1 MPEKASSGMM
11 DGVPSMRRD
20 GGAVLC
26 YSFPPYGDAPAES
39 ARASAGA
46 ALLSQLRAGNQRS
59 TDVRRLLCRDL
70 PPLWYAAGIARR
82 TRNRIMDPVPV
93 LAADVDSSSAARAN
107 QNNPTRA
114 KPTLVRGLSLLDS
127 VLLLVSGIIGSSI
140 FLTAKDIAVPLP
152 QPILFLLVW
161 VLGAVISLFGCVAF
175 AELGSMFPDSGGQY
189 IYLREAYGDLVAFLY
204 GWMLFAV
211 ANGGSIAALSVASA
225 AYLGKVF
232 PVASEQRVVFALL
245 GISVTRAHVLG
256 LVLIAILTYVNVV
269 GLRWGTLLQNVS
281 TWTKFTAMA
290 AFVVL
295 GFAIGKGSWSNFHAP
310 GTSLTMGLA
319 PTQLISALGVGL
331 IAVFW
336 AYDGWV
342 YITWVAGEV
351 KEPRRNVPL
360 AMVLGVLAVGVIYV
374 AMNMTYVYALPLKEI
389 AVHETIAHAAA
400 EALFSPGAAM
410 WLSLVIAVS
419 CFSAAATCTLSG
431 ARVYLA
437 MAQDG
442 VFFKRMAVIHPKWRT
457 PAFSLVGQGAW
468 AAALTLSGRYDQLYT
483 YVIYGM
489 VLSYTLT
496 VMGMFLLRWKRPE
509 IPRPYRCTGYPWLP
523 AIYVL
528 IGAAWTLNTI
538 ITRPSE
544 AFWGTAIVLVGV
556 PGYLYWKRSGRA

>member
-1 MPEKASSGMM
+1 ME
-11 DGVPSMRRD
+11 
-20 GGAVLC
+20 
-26 YSFPPYGDAPAES
+26 PA
-39 ARASAGA
+39 
-46 ALLSQLRAGNQRS
+46 
-59 TDVRRLLCRDL
+59 
-70 PPLWYAAGIARR
+70 
-82 TRNRIMDPVPV
+82 PV
-93 LAADVDSSSAARAN
+93 LPATDALQSVTSSSD
-107 QNNPTRA
+107 P
-114 KPTLVRGLSLLDS
+114 KPSLVRGLGLLDS

-140 FLTAKDIAVPLP
+140 FLTAKDIAGPLP
-152 QPILFLLVW
+152 QPVLFLLVW
-161 VLGAVISLFGCVAF
+161 VLGALISLCACFAF

-189 IYLREAYGDLVAFLY
+189 IYLREAFGDLTAFLY
-204 GWMLFAV
+204 GWMLFSV
-211 ANGGSIAALSVASA
+211 ANGGTIAALSVASA
-225 AYLGKVF
+225 AYAGQVF
-232 PVASEQRVVFALL
+232 PIVSQGHVVLAFA
-245 GISVTRAHVLG
+245 GIVVTRAHLLG
-256 LVLIAILTYVNVV
+256 LILIAILTYVNVV

-281 TWTKFTAMA
+281 TWTKFAAMA

-295 GFAIGKGSWSNFHAP
+295 GFAIGKGHWSNFHSDSV
-310 GTSLTMGLA
+310 GLTMGLGPA
-319 PTQLISALGVGL
+319 QLISALGVGL

-360 AMVLGVLAVGVIYV
+360 AMVLGVLAVGVIYI
-374 AMNMTYVYALPLKEI
+374 AMNLTYMYALPLKEI

-400 EALFSPGAAM
+400 AALFSPRAAV
-410 WLSLVIAVS
+410 WLSLMIAVS

-457 PAFSLVGQGAW
+457 PAFSLIGQGVW
-468 AAALTLSGRYDQLYT
+468 AAVLTISGRYDQLYT

-496 VMGMFLLRWKRPE
+496 VAGMFLLRWKRPE

-528 IGAAWTLNTI
+528 IGTVWTLNTI
-538 ITRPSE
+538 FTRPTE
-544 AFWGTAIVLVGV
+544 AFWGTAIVLIGV
-556 PGYLYWKRSGRA
+556 PFYLFWKRSSRKRSSPLSEVG

>member
-1 MPEKASSGMM
+1 METTP
-11 DGVPSMRRD
+11 
-20 GGAVLC
+20 VL
-26 YSFPPYGDAPAES
+26 
-39 ARASAGA
+39 
-46 ALLSQLRAGNQRS
+46 QS
-59 TDVRRLLCRDL
+59 TDT
-70 PPLWYAAGIARR
+70 PPSG
-82 TRNRIMDPVPV
+82 T
-93 LAADVDSSSAARAN
+93 SSSD
-107 QNNPTRA
+107 P
-114 KPTLVRGLSLLDS
+114 KPSLVRGLGLLDS

-140 FLTAKDIAVPLP
+140 FLTAKDIASPLP
-152 QPILFLLVW
+152 QPVLFLLVW
-161 VLGAVISLFGCVAF
+161 VLGAVISLCACFAF

-189 IYLREAYGDLVAFLY
+189 IYLREAFGDLTAFLY
-204 GWMLFAV
+204 GWMLFSV
-211 ANGGSIAALSVASA
+211 ANGGTIAALSVASA
-225 AYLGKVF
+225 AYTGQVF
-232 PVASEQRVVFALL
+232 PIVSESHVVVAFA
-245 GISVTRAHVLG
+245 GIVITRAHLLG
-256 LVLIAILTYVNVV
+256 LVLIALLTYVNVV
-269 GLRWGTLLQNVS
+269 GLRWGALLQNVS

-295 GFAIGKGSWSNFHAP
+295 GFAIGKGHWSNFHSQ
-310 GTSLTMGLA
+310 GVSLSMGLGPA
-319 PTQLISALGVGL
+319 QLISALGVGL

-374 AMNMTYVYALPLKEI
+374 AMNLTYMYALPLKEI
-389 AVHETIAHAAA
+389 ATHETIAHAAA
-400 EALFSPGAAM
+400 AALFSPRAAV
-410 WLSLVIAVS
+410 WLSLMIAIS

-442 VFFKRMAVIHPKWRT
+442 VFFKRMAEIHPKWRT
-457 PAFSLVGQGAW
+457 PAFSLIGQGIW
-468 AAALTLSGRYDQLYT
+468 AAVLTISGRYDQLYT

-496 VMGMFLLRWKRPE
+496 VIGMFLLRWKRPD

-528 IGAAWTLNTI
+528 IGTAWTLNTI
-538 ITRPSE
+538 FTRPTE

-556 PGYLYWKRSGRA
+556 PFYLFWKRSNRKQSSSPVSNV

>member
-1 MPEKASSGMM
+1 MEA
-11 DGVPSMRRD
+11 
-20 GGAVLC
+20 
-26 YSFPPYGDAPAES
+26 PPAPPPAEI
-39 ARASAGA
+39 RA
-46 ALLSQLRAGNQRS
+46 
-59 TDVRRLLCRDL
+59 TEL
-70 PPLWYAAGIARR
+70 PSSP
-82 TRNRIMDPVPV
+82 
-93 LAADVDSSSAARAN
+93 DSS
-107 QNNPTRA
+107 
-114 KPTLVRGLSLLDS
+114 KPSLVRGLSLLDS

-140 FLTAKDIAVPLP
+140 FLTAKDIAGPLP
-152 QPILFLLVW
+152 HPVLFLLVW
-161 VLGAVISLFGCVAF
+161 VLGALISLCACFAF

-211 ANGGSIAALSVASA
+211 ANGGTIAALSVASA
-225 AYLGKVF
+225 AYMGQIF
-232 PVASEQRVVFALL
+232 PFVSQSHVVFAFA
-245 GISVTRAHVLG
+245 GITMTRAHLFG
-256 LVLIAILTYVNVV
+256 LVLIALLTWVNVV
-269 GLRWGTLLQNVS
+269 GLRWGTMLQNIS

-290 AFVVL
+290 AFVIL
-295 GFAIGKGSWSNFHAP
+295 GFAIGKGNWSNFHSH
-310 GTSLTMGLA
+310 GVSLTMGLG
-319 PTQLISALGVGL
+319 TGQLISALGVGL

-351 KEPRRNVPL
+351 KDPRRNVPL
-360 AMVLGVLAVGVIYV
+360 AMVLGVLAVAVIYI
-374 AMNMTYVYALPLKEI
+374 AMNVTYMYALPLKEI
-389 AVHETIAHAAA
+389 AAHETIAHAAA
-400 EALFSPGAAM
+400 AALFFPGAAV
-410 WLSLVIAVS
+410 WLSLVIAIS

-457 PAFSLVGQGAW
+457 PAFSLIGQGVW

-496 VMGMFLLRWKRPE
+496 VIAMFWLRWKRPD

-528 IGAAWTLNTI
+528 IGTAWTLNTI
-538 ITRPSE
+538 FTRPKE
-544 AFWGTAIVLVGV
+544 AFWGTAIVLIGV
-556 PGYLYWKRSGRA
+556 PGYLYWKYASRKTAALE